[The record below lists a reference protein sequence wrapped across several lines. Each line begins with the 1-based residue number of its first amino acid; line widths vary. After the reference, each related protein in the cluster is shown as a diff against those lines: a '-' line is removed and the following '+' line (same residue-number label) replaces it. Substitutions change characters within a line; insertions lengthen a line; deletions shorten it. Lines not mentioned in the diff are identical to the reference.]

1 MFAIDYRLPA
11 AYDYSYPNISINMQ
25 YSLGSPVT
33 LVRLALFCSLPLGHP
48 SQGRGTHGKNAPRAP
63 RAPFDTDTHLPN
75 CKPTN
80 PKFTA
85 STSTQNVLSSNSS
98 QSDQT
103 ED

>member
-1 MFAIDYRLPA
+1 MIAIDYRLPA

-63 RAPFDTDTHLPN
+63 FDTDIHIR
-75 CKPTN
+75 
-80 PKFTA
+80 TA
-85 STSTQNVLSSNSS
+85 SQQIRSS
-98 QSDQT
+98 QPQRAPKT
-103 ED
+103 Y

>member
-48 SQGRGTHGKNAPRAP
+48 SQGRGTHGKNAPRAR
-63 RAPFDTDTHLPN
+63 RAPRSTRTYTLELQANKSEVHSLQEH
-75 CKPTN
+75 
-80 PKFTA
+80 PKRIK
-85 STSTQNVLSSNSS
+85 Q
-98 QSDQT
+98 
-103 ED
+103 